1 MQTMKKHAT
10 HGISAFELTQKTLNN
25 LKHFKIGA
33 TAKNVLWYLTACY
46 NPKNKFV
53 FPKQK
58 TIANVIGC
66 SERSVVR
73 AIQEL
78 VKEGLIIIES
88 TSINKYAFTS
98 KILGEPSQNEDV
110 SQPVKMS
117 QADEKITSTG
127 DKISLPHE
135 HEQTMEKINEPL
147 KVEDFKILKKY
158 AQKHGAKNVNAYINT
173 LKSNGSAK
181 KIIAEYKRINAN
193 SQAMLNNTQKVIQ
206 DLEFAKNNAV
216 APPPEFFNLKKKL
229 LCNKM

>member
-1 MQTMKKHAT
+1 MQTMKKHAV

-25 LKHFKIGA
+25 LKHFNIGA

-46 NPKNKFV
+46 NPKNKYV

-88 TSINKYAFTS
+88 TTINKYAFTS

-110 SQPVKMS
+110 LQPVKMS

-135 HEQTMEKINEPL
+135 HEPTMEKKKEPL
-147 KVEDFKILKKY
+147 KVEDYKILKEY
-158 AQKHGAKNVNAYINT
+158 AQKHNAKNVNAYINT

-216 APPPEFFNLKKKL
+216 APTQSFLEIGRILRQ
-229 LCNKM
+229 

>member
-1 MQTMKKHAT
+1 MQTMKKHAV

-25 LKHFKIGA
+25 LKHFNIGA

-46 NPKNKFV
+46 NPKNKYV

-78 VKEGLIIIES
+78 VNEGLIIIES

-110 SQPVKMS
+110 LQPVKMS
-117 QADEKITSTG
+117 QADEKISQTNDNLSH
-127 DKISLPHE
+127 HE
-135 HEQTMEKINEPL
+135 HEPTMEEIKEPL
-147 KVEDFKILKKY
+147 KVEDYKILKEY
-158 AQKHGAKNVNAYINT
+158 AQKHNARNVNAYINS
-173 LKSNGSAK
+173 LKKNGGAK
-181 KIIAEYKRINAN
+181 KIIEEYKRINAN

-216 APPPEFFNLKKKL
+216 APPDCFRRIKQLI
-229 LCNKM
+229 CAQS

>member
-1 MQTMKKHAT
+1 MQTMKKHAV

-25 LKHFKIGA
+25 LKHFNIGA

-46 NPKNKFV
+46 NPKNKYV

-88 TSINKYAFTS
+88 TSINKYAFTY
-98 KILGEPSQNEDV
+98 KILGEPYQNEDV
-110 SQPVKMS
+110 LQPDKMS
-117 QADEKITSTG
+117 QADEKISQTNDNLS
-127 DKISLPHE
+127 PHE
-135 HEQTMEKINEPL
+135 HEQTMEEIKEPL
-147 KVEDFKILKKY
+147 KVEDFKILKEY
-158 AQKHGAKNVNAYINT
+158 AHKHRAKNVNAYINT

-216 APPPEFFNLKKKL
+216 APTQSFLEIGRILRQ
-229 LCNKM
+229 

>member
-1 MQTMKKHAT
+1 MQTMKKHAV

-25 LKHFKIGA
+25 LKHFNIGA

-46 NPKNKFV
+46 NPKNKYV

-98 KILGEPSQNEDV
+98 KILGEPSLNEDV
-110 SQPVKMS
+110 LQPEKMS
-117 QADEKITSTG
+117 QED
-127 DKISLPHE
+127 DKMSQEDDNLSPHE
-135 HEQTMEKINEPL
+135 YEQTMEKINEPL
-147 KVEDFKILKKY
+147 KVEDYKILKKY
-158 AQKHGAKNVNAYINT
+158 AQKYNAKNVNAYINT
-173 LKSNGSAK
+173 LKRNGSAK
-181 KIIAEYKRINAN
+181 KIITEYKRINAN
-193 SQAMLNNTQKVIQ
+193 SQAMLNNTQKVIY

-216 APPPEFFNLKKKL
+216 APTQSFLEIGRILRQ
-229 LCNKM
+229 

>member
-1 MQTMKKHAT
+1 MQTMKKHAV

-25 LKHFKIGA
+25 LKHFNIGA

-46 NPKNKFV
+46 NPRNKYV

-58 TIANVIGC
+58 TIASVIGC

-98 KILGEPSQNEDV
+98 KILGEQAQNEDV
-110 SQPVKMS
+110 LQAEKMS
-117 QADEKITSTG
+117 QPDAKITSTG
-127 DKISLPHE
+127 DNLSPHE

-147 KVEDFKILKKY
+147 KVEDFKILKSY
-158 AQKHGAKNVNAYINT
+158 AKKHNAKNVNAYIKV
-173 LKSNGSAK
+173 LRKNGGAE
-181 KIIAEYKRINAN
+181 KIITEYKRIKAN
-193 SQAMLNNTQKVIQ
+193 SQAMINNTKKVLQ
-206 DLEFAKNNAV
+206 ELEYAKKHACTVQND
-216 APPPEFFNLKKKL
+216 FFENVRKNICKQ
-229 LCNKM
+229 

>member
-1 MQTMKKHAT
+1 MQTMKKYAV

-46 NPKNKFV
+46 NPKNKYV

-78 VKEGLIIIES
+78 VNEGLIIIES

-98 KILGEPSQNEDV
+98 KIIGEPSQNEDV
-110 SQPVKMS
+110 SQPEKMS
-117 QADEKITSTG
+117 QADEKISQTNDNLS
-127 DKISLPHE
+127 PHE
-135 HEQTMEKINEPL
+135 HEQTMEEIKEPL
-147 KVEDFKILKKY
+147 KVEDFKILKEY
-158 AQKHGAKNVNAYINT
+158 AHKHRAKNVNAYIKV
-173 LKSNGSAK
+173 LRKNGGAK
-181 KIIAEYKRINAN
+181 KIIEEYKRINAN

-216 APPPEFFNLKKKL
+216 APTQSFLEIGRILRQ
-229 LCNKM
+229 

>member
-1 MQTMKKHAT
+1 MQTMKKHAV

-25 LKHFKIGA
+25 LKHFNIGA

-46 NPKNKFV
+46 NPKNKYV

-110 SQPVKMS
+110 LQPVKMS

-135 HEQTMEKINEPL
+135 HEQTMEKKKEPL
-147 KVEDFKILKKY
+147 KVEDYKILKKY
-158 AQKHGAKNVNAYINT
+158 AQKHNAKNVNAYINT

-216 APPPEFFNLKKKL
+216 APPDCFRRIKQLI
-229 LCNKM
+229 CAQS

>member
-1 MQTMKKHAT
+1 MQTMKKHAV

-25 LKHFKIGA
+25 LKHFNIGA

-46 NPKNKFV
+46 NPKNKYV

-98 KILGEPSQNEDV
+98 KILGESSQNEDV
-110 SQPVKMS
+110 LQPVKMS

-135 HEQTMEKINEPL
+135 HEQTMEKKKEPQ

-158 AQKHGAKNVNAYINT
+158 AIDHNANNVNAYINA
-173 LKSNGSAK
+173 LRKSGNAK
-181 KIIAEYKRINAN
+181 KIIDAHKKTQSNAN
-193 SQAMLNNTQKVIQ
+193 AMLQLAQNSINNMNYAKSHSVPPTQAFK
-206 DLEFAKNNAV
+206 DLRQM
-216 APPPEFFNLKKKL
+216 

>member
-1 MQTMKKHAT
+1 MQTMKKHAN

-25 LKHFKIGA
+25 LKYFNIGA

-46 NPKNKFV
+46 NPKNKYV

-58 TIANVIGC
+58 TIASVIGC

-88 TSINKYAFTS
+88 TTINKYAFTS
-98 KILGEPSQNEDV
+98 KILGEPSQKENV

-117 QADEKITSTG
+117 QMDEKISPTNDNLSH
-127 DKISLPHE
+127 HE
-135 HEQTMEKINEPL
+135 HEPTMEEIKEPL
-147 KVEDFKILKKY
+147 KVEDFKILKEY
-158 AQKHGAKNVNAYINT
+158 AQKHNAKNVNAYINT
-173 LKSNGSAK
+173 LKRNGSAK
-181 KIIAEYKRINAN
+181 QIISEYKRIKAN

>member
-1 MQTMKKHAT
+1 MQTMKKHAV

-46 NPKNKFV
+46 NPKNKYV

-78 VKEGLIIIES
+78 VKEGLIIIEGNLS
-88 TSINKYAFTS
+88 NRYAFTS
-98 KILGEPSQNEDV
+98 KIIGEPSQNEDV
-110 SQPVKMS
+110 LQPEKMS
-117 QADEKITSTG
+117 KADEKITSTG

-135 HEQTMEKINEPL
+135 HEQTMEEIKEPL
-147 KVEDFKILKKY
+147 KVEDFKILKEY
-158 AQKHGAKNVNAYINT
+158 AHKHRAKNVNAYINT
-173 LKSNGSAK
+173 LKNNGSAK
-181 KIIAEYKRINAN
+181 KIIAEYKRIKAN

-216 APPPEFFNLKKKL
+216 APTQSFLEIGKILRQ
-229 LCNKM
+229 